1 MPSRTANPRSPQP
14 EGVTQ
19 SAVETT
25 GAQMHESEPPRRLKQ
40 TSQRGDVKGK
50 SYEYASALWKRL
62 VENLGEPEAKR
73 IMHHLMGGKKPGRP
87 KTDQDVALIMIM
99 YSYILHFGLRKSDGE
114 IARHVFE
121 TGPHYLELKS
131 GAVIVSN
138 SDYTE
143 EFLRLADDPVVG
155 RKPVVMS
162 LAAIRKR
169 VERLRRW
176 SIEEGLLPRTYAPR
190 PYYRG

>member
-1 MPSRTANPRSPQP
+1 MPSRTTNP
-14 EGVTQ
+14 Q
-19 SAVETT
+19 SQDVAQRAVEAA
-25 GAQMHESEPPRRLKQ
+25 GAPTEESV
-40 TSQRGDVKGK
+40 TSKGLQETRERGDVSSK

-62 VENLGEPEAKR
+62 VENLGELEAKR
-73 IMHHLMGGKKPGRP
+73 LMHHLMGDKKPGRP
-87 KTDQDVALIMIM
+87 KTDQDVALKMII
-99 YSYILHFGLRKSDGE
+99 YAYIFHFGLRRSDGE

-121 TGPHYLELKS
+121 TSPQYLELKS
-131 GAVIVSN
+131 GAVIVAN

-143 EFLRLADDPVVG
+143 EFLRLADDPVVR

-162 LAAIRKR
+162 LAALKKT

-176 SIEEGLLPRTYAPR
+176 SIEEDLLPRTYAPR

>member
-1 MPSRTANPRSPQP
+1 MPSRTVNPQSPQTK
-14 EGVTQ
+14 GVTQ
-19 SAVETT
+19 GAVEAA
-25 GAQMHESEPPRRLKQ
+25 GAQMQEGEPSRRLKQ
-40 TSQRGDVKGK
+40 TSQRGDVGGK
-50 SYEYASALWKRL
+50 SYEYASAFWKRL

-73 IMHHLMGGKKPGRP
+73 VMHHLMGDKKPGRP
-87 KTDQDVALIMIM
+87 KTDQDVALIMII
-99 YSYILHFGLRKSDGE
+99 YAYIRHFGLRKSDGE

-121 TGPHYLELKS
+121 TSPHYLELKS
-131 GAVIVSN
+131 GAVIVAN

-162 LAAIRKR
+162 LAAIKKR